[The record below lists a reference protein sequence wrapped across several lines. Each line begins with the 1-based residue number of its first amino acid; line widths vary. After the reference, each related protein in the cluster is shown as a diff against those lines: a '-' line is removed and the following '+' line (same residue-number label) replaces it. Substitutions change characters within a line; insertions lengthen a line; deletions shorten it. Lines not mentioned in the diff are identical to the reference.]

1 MITVALGII
10 LAIFIIVMLLIILPA
25 LKELFG
31 VVISLALIGLV
42 IFLFTEYPNTLLP
55 PIMFL
60 VGIVGVIFLLFA
72 ILKLLRLFREAGG
85 VSSYI
90 GDLFSKCGLAI
101 TNKQKT
107 RKLEN
112 LLAIDKRVE
121 ENKKILQKLTI
132 KKAGERDNKRRRV
145 INNLQKKFNSKVR
158 DSTKPFETVDFF
170 QLTTHSEFSSELPK
184 DTISCDIQN
193 PFTSKLEF
201 YAVYVDQ
208 YKNYCVLPG
217 SMREPSWDEE
227 GPGFQKQYA
236 DYSLLEEEKFRSQRK
251 ALKYLVRVL
260 RQRIKVIRSN

>member
-60 VGIVGVIFLLFA
+60 VGIVGVIFFLFA

-101 TNKQKT
+101 T
-107 RKLEN
+107 
-112 LLAIDKRVE
+112 I
-121 ENKKILQKLTI
+121 I
-132 KKAGERDNKRRRV
+132 KK
-145 INNLQKKFNSKVR
+145 L
-158 DSTKPFETVDFF
+158 
-170 QLTTHSEFSSELPK
+170 
-184 DTISCDIQN
+184 
-193 PFTSKLEF
+193 
-201 YAVYVDQ
+201 
-208 YKNYCVLPG
+208 G
-217 SMREPSWDEE
+217 S
-227 GPGFQKQYA
+227 
-236 DYSLLEEEKFRSQRK
+236 
-251 ALKYLVRVL
+251 
-260 RQRIKVIRSN
+260 